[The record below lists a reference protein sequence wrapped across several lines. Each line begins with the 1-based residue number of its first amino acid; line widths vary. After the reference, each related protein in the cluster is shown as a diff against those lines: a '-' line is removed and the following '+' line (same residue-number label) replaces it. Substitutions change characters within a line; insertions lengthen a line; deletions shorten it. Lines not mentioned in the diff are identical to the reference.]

1 MERNREKEAA
11 PTRGDAFRRSCILI
25 FVCMLNVVVVVVVVL
40 LATHFPHL
48 WNGME

>member
-25 FVCMLNVVVVVVVVL
+25 FVCMLNVVVVVL

-48 WNGME
+48 WNGMEWNE